1 MKRMFYMA
9 AVMLIASLLPLNA
22 QLPDPVQLMDKSRD
36 LTMSG
41 NMQSTITLTITEKN
55 GAVRTRK
62 VSMASKSYGG
72 TEKRMLRFLE
82 PAEVRGTAM
91 LIIDNKDAQDDMW
104 IYLPALKRTRRIVS
118 TEKGKS
124 FMSSEFS
131 NADMTTGNNA
141 DFSIKHMP
149 GSGDNNLWIIESKPV
164 NDNIADEYGYSR
176 KVTTMEK
183 NQFKV
188 KKIEFY
194 NFDGVHF
201 KTIEMLKTEPKSD
214 GGYIITEMY
223 AVNHTNNRSSRVI
236 FDKINTSVNIP
247 DNTFVADNLSR

>member
-1 MKRMFYMA
+1 MKKMFYLSA
-9 AVMLIASLLPLNA
+9 AMLIVSLLPLKA

-41 NMQSTITLTITEKN
+41 TMQSNITLTITEKN

-62 VSMASKSYGG
+62 VSLTSKSYGG
-72 TEKRMLRFLE
+72 TEKRLLRFLE
-82 PAEVRGTAM
+82 PADVRGTAM
-91 LIIDNKDAQDDMW
+91 LIIDNKDTQDDMW

-131 NADMTTGNNA
+131 NADMTTGSNA
-141 DFSIKHMP
+141 DFNIRHMP
-149 GSGDNNLWIIESKPV
+149 ESGKNDLWVIESKPV
-164 NDNIADEYGYSR
+164 NDNVADEYGYAR
-176 KVTTMEK
+176 KVTTLEK
-183 NQFKV
+183 NSLKV

-201 KTIEMLKTEPKSD
+201 KTIDMLAMQQKSD
-214 GGYIITEMY
+214 GGFIITEMF
-223 AVNHTNNRSSRVI
+223 ATNHVNQRTSRVL
-236 FDKINTSVNIP
+236 FDQINTSVNIP
-247 DNTFVADNLSR
+247 DNTFLADNLSR